1 MKYFKKLV
9 GEKIYLSPMNLE
21 DAEIF
26 TKWLNDFN
34 VSDYTGRSSG
44 LMTVNAE
51 KEWLN
56 NALNSGE
63 SLFSIIKLENDKLI
77 GNTGLMK
84 IDNIRRTAT
93 LGIMIGESENM
104 NKGYGTEALK
114 LLLDYGFNY
123 LNLNNIMLEVFEF
136 NKRAIRAYQ
145 KAGFKE
151 IGRRRKA
158 YFLNG
163 KYYDE
168 IYMDILA
175 EEFTESYIKNKNI
188 EIKANILYKEE
199 IKMCCCLNR
208 ISIIK

>member
-188 EIKANILYKEE
+188 
-199 IKMCCCLNR
+199 
-208 ISIIK
+208 

>member
-9 GEKIYLSPMNLE
+9 GERIYLSPMNME

-26 TKWLNDFN
+26 TKWMNDFN
-34 VSDYTGRSSG
+34 VSDYTGRSSR
-44 LMTVNAE
+44 LMTVEGENA
-51 KEWLN
+51 WLSS
-56 NALNSGE
+56 ALNSSE
-63 SLFSIIKLENDKLI
+63 PLFSIVKLENDELI

-84 IDNIRRTAT
+84 IDSTRRTAT
-93 LGIMIGESENM
+93 LGIMIGEDENRS
-104 NKGYGTEALK
+104 KGYGTEALR

-136 NKRAIRAYQ
+136 NERAINAYK

-168 IYMDILA
+168 VYMDILA

-188 EIKANILYKEE
+188 
-199 IKMCCCLNR
+199 
-208 ISIIK
+208 

>member
-9 GEKIYLSPMNLE
+9 GERIYLSPMNLE
-21 DAEIF
+21 DSEEF
-26 TKWLNDFN
+26 TKWMNDFN
-34 VSDYTGRSSG
+34 VTDYTGRSSS
-44 LMTVNAE
+44 LMTAE
-51 KEWLN
+51 GEKAWLSS
-56 NALNSGE
+56 ALNSSE
-63 SLFSIIKLENDKLI
+63 PLFSIIKLENNELI

-93 LGIMIGESENM
+93 LGIMIGEDENRS
-104 NKGYGTEALK
+104 KGYGTEAIR

-123 LNLNNIMLEVFEF
+123 LNLNNIMLEVFSF
-136 NKRAIRAYQ
+136 NKIAIKAYK

-163 KYYDE
+163 NYYDE
-168 IYMDILA
+168 VFMDILA

-188 EIKANILYKEE
+188 
-199 IKMCCCLNR
+199 
-208 ISIIK
+208 